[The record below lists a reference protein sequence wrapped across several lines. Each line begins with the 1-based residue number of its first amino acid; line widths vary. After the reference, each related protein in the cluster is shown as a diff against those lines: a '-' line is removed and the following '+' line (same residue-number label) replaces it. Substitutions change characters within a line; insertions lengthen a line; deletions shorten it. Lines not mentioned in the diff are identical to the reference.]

1 MKNAILWLFAVLL
14 LALPARA
21 RAQYSDSDRLDPDE
35 YRDVDN
41 GQFLQF
47 GAYVLTPIGMGLEW
61 GMMRPLHHLATRTAI
76 APLLSGDKE
85 HIQFGQNHNADLA
98 PPGTFRPAPM
108 NLTNQ
113 FVPAPPETGPLTTTI
128 APSPPEL
135 GPSLPR
141 GQAVLH

>member
-1 MKNAILWLFAVLL
+1 
-14 LALPARA
+14 
-21 RAQYSDSDRLDPDE
+21 
-35 YRDVDN
+35 
-41 GQFLQF
+41 
-47 GAYVLTPIGMGLEW
+47 
-61 GMMRPLHHLATRTAI
+61 RPLHHLATRTAI

-98 PPGTFRPAPM
+98 PPGTFRPPPM
-108 NLTNQ
+108 NLSNQ

-135 GPSLPR
+135 GPSIPR